1 MDQVG
6 SSSKDEGFADVI
18 VAVIVIVVIY
28 GSKGDTGNGAT
39 EKGLFGQ
46 GNTSHGRI
54 MVIVHI
60 TTVILL

>member
-6 SSSKDEGFADVI
+6 SSSKDEGFVDVI
-18 VAVIVIVVIY
+18 VVVIVVIY